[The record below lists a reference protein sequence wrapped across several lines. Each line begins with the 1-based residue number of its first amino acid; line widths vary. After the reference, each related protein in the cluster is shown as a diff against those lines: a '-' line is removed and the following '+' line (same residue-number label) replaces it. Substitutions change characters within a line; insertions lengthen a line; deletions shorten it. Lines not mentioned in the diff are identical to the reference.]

1 MKYAIIQLQGK
12 QFQVSE
18 GDQITVDR
26 LDKNEGDKFAITDV
40 LLLVDGDKRKIGQPI
55 VKGVKV
61 NCEVLSNDK
70 GKKIRVAKYKAKSR
84 YRKVKGHRQLQSVLK
99 IVSIV

>member
-26 LDKNEGDKFAITDV
+26 LDKTEGEKFAVTDV
-40 LLLVDGDKRKIGQPI
+40 LLLVDEDKKKIGQPI
-55 VKGVKV
+55 VKDVKV

-84 YRKVKGHRQLQSVLK
+84 YRKVMGHRQLQSVLK

>member
-26 LDKNEGDKFAITDV
+26 LDKDEGDKFSISDV
-40 LLLVDGDKRKIGQPI
+40 LLLVDEDKRKIGQPI
-55 VKGVKV
+55 VKGAKV
-61 NCEVLSNDK
+61 ECEVLSNNK

-84 YRKVKGHRQLQSVLK
+84 YRKVQGHRQLQSLVK
-99 IVSIV
+99 ILQIN

>member
-26 LDKNEGDKFAITDV
+26 LDKTEGEKFSVTDV
-40 LLLVDGDKRKIGQPI
+40 LLLVDGEKRKIGQPI
-55 VKGVKV
+55 VKTAKV
-61 NCEVLSNDK
+61 DCEVLTNNK
-70 GKKIRVAKYKAKSR
+70 GEKIRVAKYKAKSR
-84 YRKVKGHRQLQSVLK
+84 YRKVQGHRQLQSLVK
-99 IVSIV
+99 ILQIN

>member
-26 LDKNEGDKFAITDV
+26 LDKAEGEKFSVSDV
-40 LLLVDGDKRKIGQPI
+40 LLLVDGDNRKIGQPI
-55 VKGVKV
+55 VKSAKV
-61 NCEVLSNDK
+61 DCEVVANNK
-70 GKKIRVAKYKAKSR
+70 GEKIRVAKYKAKSR
-84 YRKVKGHRQLQSVLK
+84 HRKVQGHRQLQSLVK
-99 IVSIV
+99 ILQIT